1 MFSFKMDKDLINYEI
16 KQRYFQ
22 GPKYFGEC
30 L

>member
-1 MFSFKMDKDLINYEI
+1 MDKDLINYEI